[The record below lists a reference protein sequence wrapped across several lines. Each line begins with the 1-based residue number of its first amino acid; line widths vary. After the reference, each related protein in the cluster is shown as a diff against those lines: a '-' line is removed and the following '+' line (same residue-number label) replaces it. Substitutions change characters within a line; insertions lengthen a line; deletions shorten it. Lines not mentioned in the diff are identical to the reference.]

1 MTNHILEFKD
11 VWKTYHMG
19 DSDVNALA
27 GLNLTLEEG
36 SFTAV
41 MGPSGSGKST
51 FLHVAGILDT
61 PSKGLFRINGRQ
73 TSELSVKEQA
83 ILRRNE
89 IGFIF
94 QRFNLLSQLSAL
106 ENVTLPMIN
115 EDSEKAKMILD
126 KMGLQDKYHKFPNQ
140 LSGGEQQ
147 RVAIARALIN
157 DPSIILADEPTGELD
172 TVNANSIMQVLQDLN
187 RNDGVSIVIVTHNQA
202 SADFADEIIH
212 MQDGKMVKVDR
223 K

>member
-1 MTNHILEFKD
+1 MNNRVLEFQN

-19 DSDVNALA
+19 DEIVNALA
-27 GLNLTLEEG
+27 GFSMTLEEG

-61 PSKGLFRINGRQ
+61 PTLGFVRINGKETVQ
-73 TSELSVKEQA
+73 YSVKEQA
-83 ILRRNE
+83 RLRRND

-94 QRFNLLSQLSAL
+94 QRFNLMSQLSAL
-106 ENVTLPMIN
+106 ENVMLPMIDKN
-115 EDSEKAKMILD
+115 PVKAREILN
-126 KMGLQDKYHKFPNQ
+126 KMGLEGKHDKLPTQ

-147 RVAIARALIN
+147 RVAIARSLIN

-172 TVNANSIMQVLQDLN
+172 TGNANSIMQILQDLN
-187 RNDGVSIVIVTHNQA
+187 RKERVTIVVVTHNLKA
-202 SADFADEIIH
+202 AKFADEIIH
-212 MQDGKMVKVDR
+212 MSDGKIVGRDSN
-223 K
+223 

>member
-1 MTNHILEFKD
+1 MTNHVLEFKD
-11 VWKTYHMG
+11 VWKTYPMG

-61 PSKGLFRINGRQ
+61 PTRGVFKINGRR

-83 ILRRNE
+83 LLRRNE
-89 IGFIF
+89 IGFVF
-94 QRFNLLSQLSAL
+94 QRFNLLSQLSTL
-106 ENVTLPMIN
+106 ENVMLPMMKQ
-115 EDSEKAKMILD
+115 DSPKAREVLD
-126 KMGLQDKYHKFPNQ
+126 RMGLEGKYDKRPTQ

-157 DPSIILADEPTGELD
+157 NPSMILADEPTGELD
-172 TVNANSIMQVLQDLN
+172 TRNATAIMQVLQDLN
-187 RNDGVSIVIVTHNQA
+187 RKDGVSIVVVTHNPA
-202 SADFADEIIH
+202 SADFADEIIS
-212 MQDGKMVKVDR
+212 MQDGKIVKVDE